1 MEKILVT
8 GGAGYKG
15 SLLVPRLLEKGYRV
29 TVLDNFMF
37 GVKPILHFAGHPNV
51 NFINGDVRD
60 KQVIA
65 ASMKN
70 ADVIM
75 HLAAIVGYPACSA
88 EPQVAET
95 VNVNGTKNIC
105 ENLSPNQRLIFAST
119 GSTYGK
125 VTTICTEE
133 TPINPLSL
141 YGKTKW
147 IAEQMTTDKGGVG
160 LRFATVFG
168 VSPRLRL
175 DLLVNDFVHQAIH
188 LKQIILYNSNWRRT
202 FLHVID
208 AAESYLFTMD
218 NFEKMSG
225 KAFNIGDDSMNYTK
239 QDIALAVKKQVDY
252 YLHEAEVGEDLDQRD
267 YEVSYQRVR
276 DLGFKAKVTLDD
288 GIAELVKVLPHLKV
302 MSEWR
307 NA

>member
-1 MEKILVT
+1 MEHVLVT

-15 SLLVPRLLEKGYRV
+15 SLLVPRLLEKGYQV

-37 GVKPILHFAGHPNV
+37 GIKPILHFANHPNV
-51 NFINGDVRD
+51 SFINGDVRD
-60 KQVIA
+60 KRVVA
-65 ASMKN
+65 TAMKN
-70 ADVIM
+70 ADIIH

-88 EPQVAET
+88 DPQVAES
-95 VNVNGTKNIC
+95 VNVDGTRNIC
-105 ENLSPNQRLIFAST
+105 ENLSQNQRLIFAST

-125 VTTICTEE
+125 VKATCTEE

-147 IAEQMTTDKGGVG
+147 IAEQLVTDKGGVG

-168 VSPRLRL
+168 LSPRLRL

-202 FLHVID
+202 FLHVRD

-218 NFEKMSG
+218 NFDRMSG
-225 KAFNIGDDSMNYTK
+225 RAFNVGDEKMNYTK
-239 QDIALAVKKQVDY
+239 LDIALAVRKKVDY
-252 YLHEAEVGEDLDQRD
+252 YLHEAEIGEDLDQRD
-267 YEVSYQRVR
+267 YEVSYQRIR
-276 DLGFKAKVTLDD
+276 DLGYKATVTLDE
-288 GIAELVKVLPHLKV
+288 GIDELAKILPHLQV
-302 MSEWR
+302 VSEWR